1 VTARRP
7 WPPASRSA
15 NGNELEQIVREFDVR
30 YRVGL
35 TRDVTYG
42 SGTVPIVFWNP
53 RVIDL
58 P

>member
-1 VTARRP
+1 MHD
-7 WPPASRSA
+7 
-15 NGNELEQIVREFDVR
+15 ELEVIAREFDVR